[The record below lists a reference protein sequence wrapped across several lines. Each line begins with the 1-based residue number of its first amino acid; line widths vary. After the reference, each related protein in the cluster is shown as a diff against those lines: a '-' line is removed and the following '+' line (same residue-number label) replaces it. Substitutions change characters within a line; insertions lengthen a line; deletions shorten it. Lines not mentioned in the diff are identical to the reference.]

1 MPTVTGIVLAG
12 GKSLRLGREKA
23 LERINQQSLIERT
36 IDCISPVSQPIL
48 VVTSQEQFSLIAGAR
63 LKGRVITDLY
73 CGKGALGAV
82 YTGLASADTL
92 HSLVVGCDM
101 PFLNRALLHHLVDL
115 APDFDVVVP
124 KIDDM
129 TEPLHAVYSKRCLA
143 CIEPLLHQDRLAIS
157 QVFSLVKTR
166 YVGEDEIAEFDP
178 EHLSFFNINTQDDLA
193 KAKTL
198 IKQREQSPVVGKG
211 KFW

>member
-1 MPTVTGIVLAG
+1 
-12 GKSLRLGREKA
+12 
-23 LERINQQSLIERT
+23 
-36 IDCISPVSQPIL
+36 
-48 VVTSQEQFSLIAGAR
+48 
-63 LKGRVITDLY
+63 
-73 CGKGALGAV
+73 
-82 YTGLASADTL
+82 
-92 HSLVVGCDM
+92 
-101 PFLNRALLHHLVDL
+101 LVDL

-143 CIEPLLHQDRLAIS
+143 SIEPLLHQDRLSIS

-178 EHLSFFNINTQDDLA
+178 EHLSFFNINTQGDLA

-198 IKQREQSPVVGKG
+198 IKQRESNLQ
-211 KFW
+211 